1 MATKTSISFAGW
13 PARERRRIRLRV
25 TRLESTFARLRAE
38 RRLALIAYL
47 TVGYPRL
54 DLTPTLVR
62 AAAASGAD
70 AIELGIPFSDPLAD
84 GRTIQAASQLAL
96 KGGVTV
102 ARALEM
108 AKAVREQVEIP
119 LLFMTYLNPILA
131 YGVERFCRAAH
142 EAGIDG
148 LIVPDLPA
156 SEASDLRR
164 AAEAAALDL
173 VFFVAPTSR
182 EAAIEAA
189 CEAASGFIY
198 CIAVTGVTGARAELD
213 PALLPLIETVRRH
226 TTLPVVVGFGISRP
240 EHLQALQGKADGVI
254 VASALLDAIAQ
265 SPGDPASRVRQFLT
279 GLRPPP

>member
-1 MATKTSISFAGW
+1 VS
-13 PARERRRIRLRV
+13 
-25 TRLESTFARLRAE
+25 RLESTFARLRAE

-54 DLTPTLVR
+54 ELTPTLVR
-62 AAAASGAD
+62 TAAASGAD

-96 KGGVTV
+96 KAGVTV
-102 ARALEM
+102 ARALEA
-108 AKAVREQVEIP
+108 AKAARELTDIP

-131 YGVERFCRAAH
+131 YGLERFCRAAH
-142 EAGIDG
+142 DAGIDG

-156 SEASDLRR
+156 SESGDLRR
-164 AAEAAALDL
+164 AAGASAIDL
-173 VFFVAPTSR
+173 VFFVSPTSR

-189 CEAASGFIY
+189 CQAASGFIY
-198 CIAVTGVTGARAELD
+198 CIAVTGVTGARAQLD

-226 TTLPVVVGFGISRP
+226 TALPVVVGFGISRP
-240 EHLQALQGKADGVI
+240 EHLQALEGKADGVI

-265 SPGDPASRVRQFLT
+265 APDDPATQVSRFLRE
-279 GLRPPP
+279 LRPQPGR